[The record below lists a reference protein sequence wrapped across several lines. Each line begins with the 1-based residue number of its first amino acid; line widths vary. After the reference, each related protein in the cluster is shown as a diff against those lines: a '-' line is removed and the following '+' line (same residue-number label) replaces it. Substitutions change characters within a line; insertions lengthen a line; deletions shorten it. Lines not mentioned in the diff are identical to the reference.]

1 MLKVISRIVQI
12 KGPRPGNI
20 LRDLYNSSDYTKA
33 ESNNF
38 LLFVQKNSDFKS
50 CLPPLM
56 LGSHL

>member
-56 LGSHL
+56 